1 MFRSKF
7 SWFSR
12 FTLLPWRVLHA
23 PEQSIAYCL
32 TRYKPLQAKKS
43 EKRGIH
49 RPQIKKT
56 LLRSKNPLVLNSG
69 VLPAARRDFA
79 SQKSDVRLLTWLHAA
94 AFGVAA
100 RTPPL
105 PRPVVAQQLRCQ
117 RSSAPPAQPRRRC
130 SVLLLFSGWRSWL
143 RCQLLRS
150 VRRWVRVRVG
160 RAVRLV
166 RFAVS
171 LFCAGC
177 MGFTPCVSVLRRVWR
192 ALVRTT
198 IPPRRFKRGAI
209 ARQKRLRGVG
219 GRPAKDARRVCA
231 LKPPAAVFGLSCI
244 TFVSSRVRFCSIF
257 SGRGGAT
264 PPTSGCIADNL
275 R

>member
-1 MFRSKF
+1 M
-7 SWFSR
+7 
-12 FTLLPWRVLHA
+12 
-23 PEQSIAYCL
+23 
-32 TRYKPLQAKKS
+32 
-43 EKRGIH
+43 
-49 RPQIKKT
+49 
-56 LLRSKNPLVLNSG
+56 
-69 VLPAARRDFA
+69 
-79 SQKSDVRLLTWLHAA
+79 RLLTWLHAA
-94 AFGVAA
+94 AFGVAVGA
-100 RTPPL
+100 PPL

-117 RSSAPPAQPRRRC
+117 RSYAPPAQPRRRC

-171 LFCAGC
+171 FFCAGC

-264 PPTSGCIADNL
+264 PPTSGRIADNL

>member
-1 MFRSKF
+1 MY
-7 SWFSR
+7 
-12 FTLLPWRVLHA
+12 HIA
-23 PEQSIAYCL
+23 QPECTTHPHTKSS
-32 TRYKPLQAKKS
+32 PNSPSDAKKS

-56 LLRSKNPLVLNSG
+56 LLRSKKPLVLG
-69 VLPAARRDFA
+69 FRALPAARRDFA
-79 SQKSDVRLLTWLHAA
+79 TQKSDVRLLTWLHAA
-94 AFGVAA
+94 AFGVAVGA
-100 RTPPL
+100 PPL

-117 RSSAPPAQPRRRC
+117 RSSAPPAQPRRLFA
-130 SVLLLFSGWRSWL
+130 VLLLFSGWRSWL

-171 LFCAGC
+171 FFCAGC
-177 MGFTPCVSVLRRVWR
+177 MGFTPSLRVLRRVWR

-244 TFVSSRVRFCSIF
+244 TFVSSRARFCSIF

-264 PPTSGCIADNL
+264 PPTSECITASL

>member
-1 MFRSKF
+1 MYHASAHKIKPKF
-7 SWFSR
+7 ALRREKKRKKGNPS
-12 FTLLPWRVLHA
+12 TQHQKNA
-23 PEQSIAYCL
+23 PA
-32 TRYKPLQAKKS
+32 PS
-43 EKRGIH
+43 EA
-49 RPQIKKT
+49 
-56 LLRSKNPLVLNSG
+56 PLVLNSG

-79 SQKSDVRLLTWLHAA
+79 SLCSAKVRRAAVSSGACCCVWWGGGRAA
-94 AFGVAA
+94 APAPSRRPAA
-100 RTPPL
+100 
-105 PRPVVAQQLRCQ
+105 PVLL
-117 RSSAPPAQPRRRC
+117 SSAPPAQPRRCC
-130 SVLLLFSGWRSWL
+130 SVLLLVSGWRSWL

-150 VRRWVRVRVG
+150 VRRWVRVRGG

-177 MGFTPCVSVLRRVWR
+177 MGFTPSLRVLRRVWR

-244 TFVSSRVRFCSIF
+244 TFVSSRARFCSIF

-264 PPTSGCIADNL
+264 PPTSECITASL

>member
-1 MFRSKF
+1 M
-7 SWFSR
+7 
-12 FTLLPWRVLHA
+12 RVLA
-23 PEQSIAYCL
+23 VVPLQILLVFTFYTPSLARL
-32 TRYKPLQAKKS
+32 TRARTEYSILSYAIQAPTS
-43 EKRGIH
+43 EKKR
-49 RPQIKKT
+49 KKGNPST
-56 LLRSKNPLVLNSG
+56 PNQKNAPAVKEPLVLG
-69 VLPAARRDFA
+69 FRALPAARRDFA

-94 AFGVAA
+94 AFGVAVGA
-100 RTPPL
+100 PPL

-117 RSSAPPAQPRRRC
+117 RSYAPPAQPRRLFAV
-130 SVLLLFSGWRSWL
+130 SLLLSGWRSWL

-177 MGFTPCVSVLRRVWR
+177 MGFTPSLRVLRRVWR

-231 LKPPAAVFGLSCI
+231 LKPPAAVFGLGCI

-257 SGRGGAT
+257 SGRGGE
-264 PPTSGCIADNL
+264 PPHPPPGA
-275 R
+275 

>member
-12 FTLLPWRVLHA
+12 FTLLPRRVLHA

-56 LLRSKNPLVLNSG
+56 LLRSKKPLVLG
-69 VLPAARRDFA
+69 FRALPAARRDFA

-94 AFGVAA
+94 AFGVAVGA
-100 RTPPL
+100 PPL

-117 RSSAPPAQPRRRC
+117 RSSAPPAQPRRLFAV
-130 SVLLLFSGWRSWL
+130 SLLLSGWRSWL

-166 RFAVS
+166 RSAVS
-171 LFCAGC
+171 LFCADC
-177 MGFTPCVSVLRRVWR
+177 MGFTPRLCVLRRVWR

-209 ARQKRLRGVG
+209 ARQKRLRVLAVVQQRTRVG
-219 GRPAKDARRVCA
+219 SAP
-231 LKPPAAVFGLSCI
+231 
-244 TFVSSRVRFCSIF
+244 
-257 SGRGGAT
+257 
-264 PPTSGCIADNL
+264 
-275 R
+275 

>member
-1 MFRSKF
+1 MILLASFAKVRRAAVDLAACCCVWCSGRRAAAPAP
-7 SWFSR
+7 SR
-12 FTLLPWRVLHA
+12 R
-23 PEQSIAYCL
+23 
-32 TRYKPLQAKKS
+32 
-43 EKRGIH
+43 
-49 RPQIKKT
+49 
-56 LLRSKNPLVLNSG
+56 
-69 VLPAARRDFA
+69 PAA
-79 SQKSDVRLLTWLHAA
+79 S
-94 AFGVAA
+94 G
-100 RTPPL
+100 
-105 PRPVVAQQLRCQ
+105 Q

-171 LFCAGC
+171 FFCAGC
-177 MGFTPCVSVLRRVWR
+177 MGFTPSLRVLRRVWR

-257 SGRGGAT
+257 SGRGGE
-264 PPTSGCIADNL
+264 PPHPPPSA
-275 R
+275 

>member
-1 MFRSKF
+1 M
-7 SWFSR
+7 
-12 FTLLPWRVLHA
+12 
-23 PEQSIAYCL
+23 
-32 TRYKPLQAKKS
+32 
-43 EKRGIH
+43 
-49 RPQIKKT
+49 
-56 LLRSKNPLVLNSG
+56 LNSG

-79 SQKSDVRLLTWLHAA
+79 TQKSDVRLLTWLHAA

-100 RTPPL
+100 RAPPL

-177 MGFTPCVSVLRRVWR
+177 MGFTPSLSVLRRVWR

-257 SGRGGAT
+257 SGRGGSH
-264 PPTSGCIADNL
+264 PTHLRVHNRQSAVSESQNL
-275 R
+275 VGKGNEPQKKTTVKGKLRASRP